1 MAGDTFLDPKTRP
14 MAEQSITLSMVART
28 ARYGASLGGSESRLW
43 IFTANGCPSPTRN
56 RLVETTAGAF
66 SQPEGA
72 NRWRRAKVDETF
84 GTAMAEKSLD
94 FVDLQSFENGQP
106 CIGHLGLRFF
116 LRPNGSV
123 PHALCL
129 LRGWAVGNGELVGH
143 APAGLIDQQHGAGAG

>member
-1 MAGDTFLDPKTRP
+1 MAGDTFLDPKTDLWPNKVSLCRW
-14 MAEQSITLSMVART
+14 LSEPRDMGQASAARNP
-28 ARYGASLGGSESRLW
+28 ASGSLQLK
-43 IFTANGCPSPTRN
+43 GCPSPTRN
-56 RLVETTAGAF
+56 RLAETTAGAF